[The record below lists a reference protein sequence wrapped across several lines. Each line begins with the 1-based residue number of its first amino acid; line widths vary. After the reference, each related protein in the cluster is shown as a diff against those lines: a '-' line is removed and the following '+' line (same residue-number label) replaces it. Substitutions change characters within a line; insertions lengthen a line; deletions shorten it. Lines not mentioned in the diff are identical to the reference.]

1 MRDRIGGQRLGCA
14 FLDSLHQMSFD
25 HLKGDKAM
33 TDNTD
38 KLGSDGMDALEKKF
52 ATSSELQS

>member
-1 MRDRIGGQRLGCA
+1 
-14 FLDSLHQMSFD
+14 MSFD